1 VKQQSTQTPP
11 AEGSSS
17 CTCISGTAWI
27 LLILLFAPVISWL
40 VKTWT
45 VSMYDA
51 HGALAPFLAGGMIF
65 ARRRTLATLPCAPDA
80 RGLWLVGA
88 SIVILLTA
96 LLMNFNMLGGA
107 ALIVA
112 LAGMIWTLC
121 GAAVLR
127 SLTFPIAFLLLMLP
141 LNYPLEVVLGFRL
154 RFLAT
159 QLSTLFISWVGIP
172 VEVQGTVISTPH
184 FTVAIE
190 SPCSGLKTLSA
201 LMLAGMT
208 QAYFLHKRWWERG
221 AILLLVPPVALLV
234 NAMRN
239 TAIVL
244 IGHYYGES
252 AAMGWLH
259 GFSGVMTFLL
269 AMIILIIFSE
279 VLLWRQKSTSA

>member
-1 VKQQSTQTPP
+1 MPP
-11 AEGSSS
+11 EAKHSS
-17 CTCISGTAWI
+17 CVCLSGAAWL
-27 LLILLFAPVISWL
+27 LLIFLFAPVVSWL

-51 HGALAPFLAGGMIF
+51 HGALAPLLAGGMILT
-65 ARRRTLATLPCAPDA
+65 RRRELAALPCASDA
-80 RGLWLVGA
+80 RGLCLAGA
-88 SIVILLTA
+88 GIMILLTA
-96 LLMNFNMLGGA
+96 LLMNFNMLGGV
-107 ALIVA
+107 ALIVT

-127 SLTFPIAFLLLMLP
+127 LLAFPLAFLLLMLP

-154 RFLAT
+154 RLLAT
-159 QLSTLFISWVGIP
+159 QVSTLFLSWVGIP
-172 VEVQGTVISTPH
+172 VEVQGTVISTSQ
-184 FTVAIE
+184 FSVAIE

-201 LMLAGMT
+201 LLLAGMT
-208 QAYFLHKRWWERG
+208 QAFFLHKRWWERG
-221 AILLLVPPVALLV
+221 VILLLVPPVALLV

-239 TAIVL
+239 TVIVL

-269 AMIILIIFSE
+269 AMVILIVFSE
-279 VLLWRQKSTSA
+279 VLLWRRKSASV